1 MYHRVFDKTPF
12 NVFSHFYLISRLL
25 SVLSISLCNLSS
37 NIKPPQLQPLARLL
51 RRRPPSVIN
60 KCVPVNTD
68 YLNILPRNVDLGYR
82 QEQNNRLNCATGH
95 ITIVP
100 DPILGLYST
109 LKQQHR
115 ALLGALPT
123 NCGGRWLKI
132 RKSIMYAL
140 SRLQVY
146 LLYIAI
152 FKSSVFIFYCLIRF
166 IIYLAV

>member
-1 MYHRVFDKTPF
+1 MFFPT
-12 NVFSHFYLISRLL
+12 FYLIPRLP
-25 SVLSISLCNLSS
+25 SVLSISLWNLSS
-37 NIKPPQLQPLARLL
+37 NIKPPQLQSLARVL

-60 KCVPVNTD
+60 KCVPVNTE

-95 ITIVP
+95 ITIVLSP
-100 DPILGLYST
+100 LLGLYST

-115 ALLGALPT
+115 AFLGVLPT

-132 RKSIMYAL
+132 RKSIMCVL

-146 LLYIAI
+146 LLYIGI
-152 FKSSVFIFYCLIRF
+152 FISSVCIFYYLIRF
-166 IIYLAV
+166 ISSLVI